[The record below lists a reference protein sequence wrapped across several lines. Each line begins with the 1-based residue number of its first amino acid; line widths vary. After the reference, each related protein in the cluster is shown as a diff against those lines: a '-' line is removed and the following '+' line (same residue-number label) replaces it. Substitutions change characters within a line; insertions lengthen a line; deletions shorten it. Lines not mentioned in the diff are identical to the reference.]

1 MTLAIP
7 PDVTIQSVV
16 GQPGF
21 DQCDETHQVIFC
33 PSRAV
38 YRPCEKLLMSRD
50 VIIEQDGNQ
59 NFPSRLSALSRAHA
73 AACSDV
79 K

>member
-7 PDVTIQSVV
+7 PDVTVQSVV

-21 DQCDETHQVIFC
+21 YQCDETHQVIFC

-50 VIIEQDGNQ
+50 IIIEQDGNQ
-59 NFPSRLSALSRAHA
+59 NFPSCWSALSRAHA
-73 AACSDV
+73 AACSGV
-79 K
+79 Q